1 MRWLDGISG
10 HGYDFEQTLGHSE
23 GQGGLACSI
32 HEVIRSQEI
41 FEQMS
46 DVIEAAL

>member
-10 HGYDFEQTLGHSE
+10 HGHDFEQTLGHSE